1 LAWRRC
7 FIRLMGNGMCDDI
20 ELLLERIGG
29 LPAEWHTAG
38 MLGVPVLRRIVRLTE
53 GRTIAVSA
61 ETGTGKST
69 LLLSHLSR
77 QHLVFALDYGD
88 SLTNVRNSPLLRS
101 EAVTFVEG
109 ATQATL
115 RNYEFTDKFDLV
127 LIDGPHGYPFPDMEY
142 WHFYPHIAEGGLLIL
157 DDIHIPTIHN
167 LFRFLKEEQMFDYKG
182 VIGTTAFF
190 VRNDAPL
197 FAPYEDGWWLQN
209 YNKARYPA
217 TIAEKLKGLVPGGMQ
232 RILVKLLKRN

>member
-1 LAWRRC
+1 MNKDFSALLAG
-7 FIRLMGNGMCDDI
+7 IAT
-20 ELLLERIGG
+20 

-38 MLGVPVLRRIVRLTE
+38 MLSVQVLRRIVKLTE
-53 GRTIAVSA
+53 GATVKASA
-61 ETGTGKST
+61 ETGAGKST

-77 QHLVFALDYGD
+77 QHLVFALDYGN

-115 RNYEFTDKFDLV
+115 RTYDFTAKFDLV

-142 WHFYPHIAEGGLLIL
+142 WYFYPHIAEGGLLIL

-167 LFRFLKEEQMFDYKG
+167 LFQFLKEEQMFDYKG
-182 VIGTTAFF
+182 TVGTTAFF

-197 FAPYEDGWWLQN
+197 FAPCEDGWWLQN

-217 TIAEKLKGLVPGGMQ
+217 TLAEKLKRLVPARLQ
-232 RILVKLLKRN
+232 RILVKLLQRN